1 MSNLSRPA
9 PPESAPIMVTSAF
22 GTSFWIAVDSAEDYL
37 LHPTF
42 LRFALI
48 CLSLR
53 ALLEQGDDVRLL
65 QGWQVAVLW
74 LMIGLASVLLLVV
87 IIALLRLLSRAG
99 AGRRLYTPILFVPLI
114 VVGEYVTQGVIGVF
128 QEGYDK
134 PFDMVLMDLA
144 RDMLVMVM
152 FDAFHALYVAPVH
165 PFARSDAVHGAA
177 GSAAVMTEPQTQA
190 VTPAA
195 EVTESEEG
203 GSEEASG
210 GPELETVRIGERVFP
225 LAELVAV
232 RTEDHYLN
240 VITRNGRSMLRAK
253 LSDVEALHSGRHGVQ
268 INRSHW
274 VAFAAISAMREER
287 NGQIVLDLTNGDS
300 ATVARSRRLVFLQ
313 LYQGGPRGRG

>member
-9 PPESAPIMVTSAF
+9 PPESAPILVTSAF

-37 LHPTF
+37 LDPAF

-48 CLSLR
+48 CLSIR

-65 QGWQVAVLW
+65 QGWQVPVLW
-74 LMIGLASVLLLVV
+74 MMIGLASVLLLVV
-87 IIALLRLLSRAG
+87 MIALLRLLSRAG
-99 AGRRLYTPILFVPLI
+99 AGRRPYTPIIFVPLV

-128 QEGYDK
+128 QEGYSK
-134 PFDMVLMDLA
+134 PFEMVLMDLV
-144 RDMLVMVM
+144 RDMLVLVM

-165 PFARSDAVHGAA
+165 PLAHSGETRKTPPSVAVLA
-177 GSAAVMTEPQTQA
+177 EPQTQP
-190 VTPAA
+190 VTAA
-195 EVTESEEG
+195 ADLPEPEEDG
-203 GSEEASG
+203 AEEASA

-313 LYQGGPRGRG
+313 LYQGGLRGRG

>member
-1 MSNLSRPA
+1 MSNLTHPA
-9 PPESAPIMVTSAF
+9 PLAHAPIVVTSAF
-22 GTSFWIAVDSAEDYL
+22 GTSFRIAVDSAEDYL
-37 LHPTF
+37 LHPAF

-48 CLSLR
+48 CLTIR

-65 QGWQVAVLW
+65 QGWQVPVLW
-74 LMIGLASVLLLVV
+74 LMIGLASVLMLVV
-87 IIALLRLLSRAG
+87 TIALLRLLSRAG
-99 AGRRLYTPILFVPLI
+99 AGRRVYTPILFVPLV
-114 VVGEYVTQGVIGVF
+114 VVGEYATQGVIGVF
-128 QEGYDK
+128 QAGYAK
-134 PFDMVLMDLA
+134 PLDVVLVDLA
-144 RDMLVMVM
+144 RDMLVLVM
-152 FDAFHALYVAPVH
+152 FDALHALYVVPVH
-165 PFARSDAVHGAA
+165 PLAQSDAQRMVAA
-177 GSAAVMTEPQTQA
+177 PVLVMEESREAPEPEMPEPEDEAAD
-190 VTPAA
+190 
-195 EVTESEEG
+195 EV
-203 GSEEASG
+203 AR

-240 VITRNGRSMLRAK
+240 VITRNGRCMLRAK

-313 LYQGGPRGRG
+313 LYQGGLRGRG